1 LGVEINGLAEV
12 QEELDDLQDNYGE
25 TTTRY
30 VGSNV
35 EYAPVLEYGS
45 APHTI
50 TGNPYLYFENQQ
62 GQLIRK
68 RSVNHPGT
76 QPYPH
81 WRPAKASAGRDPV
94 GYIREHLGVGSEGI
108 ESTSQLVVLLSFA
121 LERDVKSRITDLG
134 LVDTGNYR
142 ASVATAPAPGDL
154 PDVDED

>member
-1 LGVEINGLAEV
+1 VDVNGLAEV
-12 QEELDDLQDNYGE
+12 QEELEDLQDDYGD

-50 TGNPYLYFENQQ
+50 TGNPYLYFENQD

-68 RSVNHPGT
+68 RSVDHPGT

-81 WRPAKASAGRDPV
+81 WRPAKAAASRTPLR
-94 GYIREHLGVGSEGI
+94 YIRENLGVSEDAI
-108 ESTSQLVVLLSFA
+108 QDTPTLVRLLSLA
-121 LERDVKSRITDLG
+121 LERDVKERITRLG

-142 ASVATAPAPGDL
+142 ASVGSAATPGDL
-154 PDVDED
+154 PDVDTE